1 MLSCSEI
8 NTLCEGLLISPKT
21 EITLEINPLQINASF
36 LTELRQTPVN
46 RLSLGLQSMRNTEL
60 EWLDRKHKAE
70 QIGAKITLCRDFG
83 YDNISF
89 DLMYGLPG
97 RDLDSL
103 KQNLDAYLA
112 LQPEHISCYLLSLD
126 EGCARYAEEQSL
138 AQLPGEDDCAMQYQL
153 IRSTLLAAGYQ
164 HYEIS
169 NFALPGKASR
179 HNHAYWQSKE
189 YLALGASAAGWIVP
203 WRYQNPANLEDYFAG
218 ISAGNM
224 FPEKQM
230 CDLQRMWEDF
240 LMMGLRLIEGI
251 ELQDFAQRFGKNAE
265 TIYAKQIAHLQ
276 KLGMLR
282 LESGRLALSTEALFI
297 SNTVIAELI
306 L

>member
-1 MLSCSEI
+1 MLSAGDV
-8 NTLCEGLLISPKT
+8 NTLCEGLLISPNT

-36 LTELRQTPVN
+36 LSELRQTPVN
-46 RLSLGLQSMRNTEL
+46 RLSLGVQSMNNQEL
-60 EWLDRKHKAE
+60 EWLDRRHKAE
-70 QIGAKITLCRDFG
+70 QISAKITLCRDFG
-83 YDNISF
+83 YDNISL

-97 RDLDSL
+97 RNLDSL

-126 EGCARYAEEQSL
+126 EDCARYAQEQSL
-138 AQLPGEDDCAMQYQL
+138 QQLPGDDDCALQYQL

-169 NFALPGKASR
+169 SYALPGKASR
-179 HNHAYWQSKE
+179 HNMAYWQSNE
-189 YLALGASAAGWIVP
+189 YFALGASAAGWIVP
-203 WRYQNPANLEDYFAG
+203 WRYQNPANLEAYYAG

-230 CDLQRMWEDF
+230 CDLQRMWEDY

-251 ELQDFAQRFGKNAE
+251 ELQDFAQRFGKSVI
-265 TIYAKQIAHLQ
+265 TLYAKQIAHLQ
-276 KLGMLR
+276 KLGMVR
-282 LESGRLALSTEALFI
+282 LENGRLALSTEALFI
-297 SNTVIAELI
+297 SNSVIAELI